1 MPGPGVGLAAAAALL
16 LTAPAIGTVLLLG
29 PGSPAA
35 AAGASSCGLAG
46 AGSHLYTGEQLT
58 EQMWTDANSIV
69 QTTTRAGLPP
79 RAAVIA
85 VATSLQEA
93 QLLPI
98 SHGDLAGPDSL
109 GMYQQRNSWD
119 RPVSGWTRP
128 APPPCSWP
136 AWSPSPPGSTCH

>member
-1 MPGPGVGLAAAAALL
+1 MPGPGVGLGAAAALL
-16 LTAPAIGTVLLLG
+16 LTAPAVGTVLLLG

-69 QTTTRAGLPP
+69 QTTTQAGLPP

-93 QLLPI
+93 RLLPI
-98 SHGDLAGPDSL
+98 THGDLAGPTAWACTSSATA
-109 GMYQQRNSWD
+109 GD
-119 RPVSGWTRP
+119 RPVSGWRP

-136 AWSPSPPGSTCH
+136 GWSPSPPGSTCR